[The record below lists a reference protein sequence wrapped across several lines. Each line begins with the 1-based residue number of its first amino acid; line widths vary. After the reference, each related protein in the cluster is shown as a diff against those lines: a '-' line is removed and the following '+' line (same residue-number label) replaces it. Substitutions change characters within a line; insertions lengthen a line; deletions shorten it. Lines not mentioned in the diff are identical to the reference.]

1 MQFDTIVDNV
11 NLLYKKLIFSAIR
24 ALDALNHD
32 HEYTICR
39 LSLFVR
45 SVAVEVGKIPK
56 TGQNLKVCLVRSTAL
71 WVPYSICA
79 ELNPEHEYVINF
91 LIGQL
96 SAELR
101 PF

>member
-1 MQFDTIVDNV
+1 MQFDTIVDDV
-11 NLLYKKLIFSAIR
+11 NLLSKKLILIAIR
-24 ALDALNHD
+24 ALEALNH
-32 HEYTICR
+32 TVCR

-45 SVAVEVGKIPK
+45 SIVVEVGKIPK
-56 TGQNLKVCLVRSTAL
+56 TEQKLKVCLVRRTAL
-71 WVPYSICA
+71 WVPYSNCA